1 MALDKGAHF
10 YRSDLQV
17 HTPRDLRWAGPD
29 AVTDEERLAYGRRF
43 VAACREKGLQAVAIT
58 DHHCMTFLPFI
69 RRAAEEELEED
80 GTALNPANKLIVFPG
95 MELTLGVPCQAIII
109 FDADF
114 PNDMFSL
121 AINALAIT
129 QNDAAQSKVRDVVR
143 LGTITTFSDL
153 KAKLDAHEYLR
164 GRYIVLPNVTDEG
177 QHSLLRAGQT
187 DKYIEMPCVGG
198 YCDGLFANLRQGTKN
213 KLAGI
218 DGAWGHKRIAC
229 IQTSDT
235 RRDDHTT
242 LGGPSTWLK
251 WATPTAEAIRQACLA
266 QESRVAH
273 DSPHVPETYIA
284 DVSVSNSTFLGPL
297 DLDFNPQYSSLIGG
311 RGTGKSTV
319 LEYIRW
325 ALCDQPPSGDED
337 ETPNYQARRLR
348 LIDGTLKPHGATVD
362 VTYVL
367 NGVSHLVRRASANG
381 SVQMKI
387 GTAALQPC
395 TEEEVRAL
403 LPIQAYSQK
412 QLSDVSVRIEEL
424 TRFITAPIKGD
435 LDRLQRKADDRANRI
450 REAYATRQRFRD
462 LSRTLHNRVLEERS
476 ITEQANTIRASLSGL
491 SDDDRA
497 LLEQGQHYNAASS
510 LVASWKVGAG
520 TISQKA
526 RELRQLIQ
534 GQRAAMQPVPAEPA
548 AMKEALDQ
556 ARAQYDTMLE
566 AALTSLDETVA
577 AASVIEGGER
587 AAGPWAVW
595 EAGHTAFQD
604 EYSAAMERSSSHTEK
619 LQQLRTLEVRV
630 AELANE
636 TTRVREMLTTLATA
650 DENYSTARNEWLGAQ
665 TEHDDLVDREC
676 SELTTRSGGLIR
688 VVVKR
693 YANPVAFV
701 STLRSALQGSRV
713 QSAKLDAL
721 GEGITG
727 AADPKTSWM
736 AALAE
741 LEGLAEYDAER
752 GPPGTRPGA
761 VTLLDLGLNA
771 GDIDRIAQHFT
782 PENWLA
788 LSLTPI
794 ASVPVYEYRARE
806 AEYIP
811 FENASAGQQA
821 TALLKTL
828 LNQPGPPLII
838 DQPEEDLDNPVML
851 EIVNQ
856 LWDAKRLR
864 QIVFAS
870 HNANL
875 VVNGDA
881 ELVAWFGYRT
891 TGDQSRGTIKGVGAI
906 DVPAAREAIKQ
917 IMEGGENAFR
927 LRREKYG
934 F

>member
-1 MALDKGAHF
+1 MDRGAHF
-10 YRSDLQV
+10 YRCDFQV
-17 HTPRDLRWAGPD
+17 HTPRDLRWAGPE

-43 VAACREKGLQAVAIT
+43 VEACRDKGLQAVAIT

-69 RRAAEEELEED
+69 RRAAEEELAGDGSELAPED
-80 GTALNPANKLIVFPG
+80 RLVVFPG
-95 MELTLGVPCQAIII
+95 MELTLGVPCQAIVI

-114 PNDMFSL
+114 PNDMFPL
-121 AINALAIT
+121 AMTALAIT
-129 QNDAAQSKVRDVVR
+129 QNEAAQSRVRDVVR
-143 LGTITTFSDL
+143 LGTITTFSEL

-164 GRYIVLPNVTDEG
+164 GRYIILPNVTDEG

-198 YCDGLFANLRQGTKN
+198 YSDGRYDALREGTKN
-213 KLAGI
+213 KLSGK
-218 DGAWGHKRIAC
+218 DRAWGHKRIAC
-229 IQTSDT
+229 IQTSDS

-242 LGGPSTWLK
+242 LGVPSTWIK
-251 WATPTAEAIRQACLA
+251 WAMPTAEALRQACLA

-273 DSPHVPETYIA
+273 DTPHVPETFIA
-284 DVSVSNSTFLGPL
+284 TLSVSNSSFLGPL
-297 DLDFNPQYSSLIGG
+297 DLDLNPQYSALIGG

-319 LEYIRW
+319 LEYLRW
-325 ALCDQPPSGDED
+325 ALCDQPPSGDE
-337 ETPNYQARRLR
+337 EEAPNYQARRRR
-348 LIDGTLKPHGATVD
+348 LIDGTLKPHLATVD

-367 NGVSHLVRRASANG
+367 NGVPHLVRRASVDG

-387 GTAALQPC
+387 GAGALQPC

-424 TRFITAPIKGD
+424 TRFITAPIRGD
-435 LDRLQRKADDRANRI
+435 LDRLQRQTLDRANRI

-462 LSRTLHNRVLEERS
+462 LTRTLHNRQLEERS
-476 ITEQANTIRASLSGL
+476 ITQQANTIRASLTGL
-491 SDDDRA
+491 SDVDRA
-497 LLEQGQHYNAASS
+497 LLEQGQHYTAAAS

-526 RELRQLIQ
+526 RELRQLVQ
-534 GQRAAMQPVPAEPA
+534 AQRASLQPVPAEPA
-548 AMKEALDQ
+548 AMKETLEAT
-556 ARAQYDTMLE
+556 RAQYDGLLE
-566 AALTSLDETVA
+566 SALASLFEITVA
-577 AASVIEGGER
+577 AGAIEGGEGA
-587 AAGPWAVW
+587 AAGPWETW
-595 EAGHTAFQD
+595 DAGHAAFQT
-604 EYSAAMERSSSHTEK
+604 EYAAAMQRSSSHTEK
-619 LQQLRTLEVRV
+619 LQQLRAMEARV
-630 AELANE
+630 AELAAE
-636 TTRVREMLTTLATA
+636 TTRTRETLATLATA
-650 DENYSTARNEWLGAQ
+650 DENYSTARDQWLGAQ
-665 TEHDDLVDREC
+665 AEHDDLVDREC
-676 SELTTRSGGLIR
+676 AALTARSGGLIR
-688 VVVKR
+688 VGVKR
-693 YANPVAFV
+693 YADPATFIAN
-701 STLRSALQGSRV
+701 LRSALQGSRV
-713 QSAKLDAL
+713 QSARLDAL
-721 GEGITG
+721 GEAIIA
-727 AADPKTSWM
+727 AADPKTAWLT
-736 AALAE
+736 ALTE
-741 LEGLAEYDAER
+741 LEGLADYDAER

-761 VTLLDLGLNA
+761 VALLGMGLNA

-782 PENWLA
+782 PENWLV

-794 ASVPVYEYRARE
+794 ESVPIYEFRARE
-806 AEYIP
+806 GEYIP
-811 FENASAGQQA
+811 FKNASAGQQA

-828 LNQPGPPLII
+828 LNQPGPPLLI

-851 EIVNQ
+851 EIVEQ
-856 LWDAKRLR
+856 LWDAKKLR

-906 DVPAAREAIKQ
+906 DVEDARDAIKQ
-917 IMEGGENAFR
+917 IMEGGEAAFR